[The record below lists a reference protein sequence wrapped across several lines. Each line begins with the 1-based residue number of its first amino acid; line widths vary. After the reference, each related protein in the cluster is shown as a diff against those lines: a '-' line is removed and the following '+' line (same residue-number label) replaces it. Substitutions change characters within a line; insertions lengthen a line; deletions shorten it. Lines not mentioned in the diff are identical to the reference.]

1 MGSKYNHVCQALDVS
16 NINSSASQGFC
27 TQYNQCCYFYKFHGL
42 LSHTDESDCN
52 LRNPNLKLPHFNL
65 DLERTSLRY
74 IEVWNCIPI
83 SLKQAPSISYFKYAL
98 RNKYQIQMFN
108 NLSILKEASIIL
120 NKNQYFIY
128 YDNY

>member
-42 LSHTDESDCN
+42 LSHTDDSDCN

-65 DLERTSLRY
+65 DLGRTSLRY
-74 IEVWNCIPI
+74 R
-83 SLKQAPSISYFKYAL
+83 SLELHTNQSKTGSIHKLFQVCSKKQVPNSNVQQLINSKGSL
-98 RNKYQIQMFN
+98 H
-108 NLSILKEASIIL
+108 NLE
-120 NKNQYFIY
+120 
-128 YDNY
+128 

>member
-1 MGSKYNHVCQALDVS
+1 MGSEYNHVCQALDVP
-16 NINSSASQGFC
+16 NINSSASLGFC
-27 TQYNQCCYFYKFHGL
+27 TQYNQCCYFYNFHGL
-42 LSHTDESDCN
+42 LSHTDDSDCN
-52 LRNPNLKLPHFNL
+52 LRNPTFKLPHFNL
-65 DLERTSLRY
+65 DL
-74 IEVWNCIPI
+74 EVWNCIPI

-120 NKNQYFIY
+120 NKNWYFIY